1 MKKIKFE
8 DRDVKL
14 KISEKFKKLIVDTGR
29 ELYKQNLTIGTWGNI
44 SVLDSETGLIYIKP
58 SGMDYNEINLEDVIV
73 VNKKGKTIEGF
84 RKPSIEMPMHL
95 SIYNARKDVGAIVHY
110 HPIYSSVLA
119 VTGVSLPGICEDFV
133 QLVGNKVVCAKY
145 GLPGSKELA
154 KNAVIALGERKAV
167 FLLNHGTLCV
177 GRDMKEAMKVCYVI
191 EKTAHIYI
199 LSKNVGKCRIIPEED
214 IKIIRDFAK
223 NFYGQ

>member
-1 MKKIKFE
+1 ME
-8 DRDVKL
+8 L
-14 KISEKFKKLIVDTGR
+14 KISEDFKKLIIDTGR

-44 SVLDSETGLIYIKP
+44 SVLDSETGLVYIKP

-73 VNKKGKTIEGF
+73 VNKQGKVIEGF

-119 VTGVSLPGICEDFV
+119 VTGFSLPGICEDFV
-133 QLVGNKVVCAKY
+133 QIVGEKVLCAKY
-145 GLPGSKELA
+145 ALPGSGELA
-154 KNAVIALGERKAV
+154 ENAVASLGDRKAV

-177 GRDMKEAMKVCYVI
+177 GRDMKEAMKVCYVV

-199 LSKNVGKCRIIPEED
+199 LSKSVGKCRIIPEGD
-214 IKIIRDFAK
+214 IKIMQDFAK
-223 NFYGQ
+223 NPYGK

>member
-1 MKKIKFE
+1 MKLE
-8 DRDVKL
+8 
-14 KISEKFKKLIVDTGR
+14 ISEKFKKLIVDTGR

-44 SVLDSETGLIYIKP
+44 SVLDPETDLVYIKP

-73 VNKKGKTIEGF
+73 VDKKGKIIEGF

-119 VTGVSLPGICEDFV
+119 VTGFSLPGICEDFV
-133 QLVGNKVVCAKY
+133 QIVGEKVLCAKY
-145 GLPGSKELA
+145 ALPGSEELA
-154 KNAVIALGERKAV
+154 KNAVASLGNRKAV

-177 GRDMKEAMKVCYVI
+177 GKDMKEAMRVCYVV

-199 LSKNVGKCRIIPEED
+199 LSKSVGKCRVIPEED
-214 IKIIRDFAK
+214 IKVMQDLVK
-223 NFYGQ
+223 NNYGKQTEK

>member
-1 MKKIKFE
+1 ME
-8 DRDVKL
+8 L
-14 KISEKFKKLIVDTGR
+14 KISEDFKRLIVDTGQ
-29 ELYKQNLTIGTWGNI
+29 ELYKQNLTVGTWGNI
-44 SVLDSETGLIYIKP
+44 SVLDYETGLVYIKP

-73 VNKKGKTIEGF
+73 IDKKGKIIEGF

-133 QLVGNKVVCAKY
+133 QIVGEKVLCAKY
-145 GLPGSKELA
+145 ALPGSDELA
-154 KNAVIALGERKAV
+154 KNAVASLGNRNAV

-177 GRDMKEAMKVCYVI
+177 GKDMKEAMKVCYVV

-199 LSKNVGKCRIIPEED
+199 LSKNIGKCRIIPEED
-214 IKIIRDFAK
+214 IKAMQDSVRNA
-223 NFYGQ
+223 YGKQ

>member
-1 MKKIKFE
+1 ME
-8 DRDVKL
+8 L

-44 SVLDSETGLIYIKP
+44 SVLDSETGLVYIKP

-73 VNKKGKTIEGF
+73 VDKKGKTIEGF

-95 SIYNARKDVGAIVHY
+95 SIYTTRRDVGAIVHY

-119 VTGVSLPGICEDFV
+119 VTGFSLPGICEDFV
-133 QLVGNKVVCAKY
+133 QIVGEKVLCAKY
-145 GLPGSKELA
+145 GLPGSEELA
-154 KNAVIALGERKAV
+154 ENAVASLGKRNAV

-177 GRDMKEAMKVCYVI
+177 GKDMKEAMKVCYVV

-199 LSKNVGKCRIIPEED
+199 LSKSVGKCRIIPEED
-214 IKIIRDFAK
+214 IKIMQDFAK
-223 NFYGQ
+223 TVYGKQ

>member
-1 MKKIKFE
+1 MKLE
-8 DRDVKL
+8 
-14 KISEKFKKLIVDTGR
+14 ISEKFKRLIVDTGR
-29 ELYKQNLTIGTWGNI
+29 ELYKQSLTIGTWGNI
-44 SVLDSETGLIYIKP
+44 SFLDSETALVYIKP

-73 VNKKGKTIEGF
+73 VDKKGRIVGGF

-119 VTGVSLPGICEDFV
+119 VTGSSLPGICEDFV
-133 QLVGNKVVCAKY
+133 QIVGEKVLCAKY
-145 GLPGSKELA
+145 ALPGSDELA
-154 KNAVIALGERKAV
+154 KNAVASLGERNAV

-177 GRDMKEAMKVCYVI
+177 GRDMKEAMKVCYVV

-199 LSKNVGKCRIIPEED
+199 LSKSVGKCRIIPEED
-214 IKIIRDFAK
+214 IKKMQNFAR
-223 NFYGQ
+223 NAYGKQ

>member
-1 MKKIKFE
+1 M
-8 DRDVKL
+8 RL
-14 KISEKFKKLIVDTGR
+14 KISEEFKKLIVETGL
-29 ELYKQNLTIGTWGNI
+29 ELYKQSLTVGTWGNI
-44 SVLDSETGLIYIKP
+44 SVLDPDTDLVYIKP

-73 VNKKGKTIEGF
+73 VDKKGKTIKGF

-119 VTGVSLPGICEDFV
+119 VTRINLPGISEDFV
-133 QLVGNKVVCAKY
+133 QLVGDKVLCAKY
-145 GLPGSKELA
+145 ALPGSKELA
-154 KNAVIALGERKAV
+154 KNAVIGLGERKAV
-167 FLLNHGTLCV
+167 FLINHGTLCV
-177 GRDMKEAMKVCYVI
+177 GKDMKEAMKVCYVV

-214 IKIIRDFAK
+214 IKIMQDFAK
-223 NFYGQ
+223 DAYGKQNEQNER

>member
-1 MKKIKFE
+1 MKLE
-8 DRDVKL
+8 
-14 KISEKFKKLIVDTGR
+14 ISKKFKKIIVDTGR

-44 SVLDSETGLIYIKP
+44 SILDSETGLVYIKP

-73 VNKKGKTIEGF
+73 VDKKGKTIEGF

-95 SIYNARKDVGAIVHY
+95 SIYNAREDVGAIVHY

-119 VTGVSLPGICEDFV
+119 VTGFSLPGICEDFV
-133 QLVGNKVVCAKY
+133 QIVGEKVLCAKY
-145 GLPGSKELA
+145 ALPGSEELA
-154 KNAVIALGERKAV
+154 ENAVASLGSRNAV

-177 GRDMKEAMKVCYVI
+177 GKDMKEAMRVCYVV

-199 LSKNVGKCRIIPEED
+199 LSKSVGKCRIIPEED
-214 IKIIRDFAK
+214 IKIMQDFAK
-223 NFYGQ
+223 NSYGEQ

>member
-1 MKKIKFE
+1 M
-8 DRDVKL
+8 KL
-14 KISEKFKKLIVDTGR
+14 KISEDFKKLIVDTGR

-44 SVLDSETGLIYIKP
+44 SVLDPETGLVYIKP

-73 VNKKGKTIEGF
+73 VDKKGKTIEGF

-95 SIYNARKDVGAIVHY
+95 SIYNTRKDVGAIVHY

-119 VTGVSLPGICEDFV
+119 VTGSSLPGICEDFV
-133 QLVGNKVVCAKY
+133 QIVGEKVLCAKY
-145 GLPGSKELA
+145 ALPGSEELA
-154 KNAVIALGERKAV
+154 ENAVASLGNRNAA

-177 GRDMKEAMKVCYVI
+177 GKDMKEAMKVCYVV

-199 LSKNVGKCRIIPEED
+199 LSKSIGKCRIIPEED
-214 IKIIRDFAK
+214 IKAMQDFAK
-223 NFYGQ
+223 NSYGKQ

>member
-1 MKKIKFE
+1 VKF
-8 DRDVKL
+8 
-14 KISEKFKKLIVDTGR
+14 KISKRYKKLIVDTGR

-44 SVLDSETGLIYIKP
+44 SILDSETGLVYIKP

-73 VNKKGKTIEGF
+73 VDKKGKTIEGV

-95 SIYNARKDVGAIVHY
+95 SIYNTRKDVRAIVHY

-119 VTGVSLPGICEDFV
+119 VTNSSLPGICEDFV
-133 QLVGNKVVCAKY
+133 QIVGEKVLCAKY
-145 GLPGSKELA
+145 ALPGSEELA
-154 KNAVIALGERKAV
+154 KNAVASLGKRNAV

-177 GRDMKEAMKVCYVI
+177 GKDMKEAMKVCYVV

-199 LSKNVGKCRIIPEED
+199 LSKSVGKCRIIPKED
-214 IKIIRDFAK
+214 IKAMQDFAR
-223 NFYGQ
+223 NSYGKQ

>member
-1 MKKIKFE
+1 ME
-8 DRDVKL
+8 L

-44 SVLDSETGLIYIKP
+44 SVLDPEADLVYIKP
-58 SGMDYNEINLEDVIV
+58 SGMDYNEIDPEDVIV
-73 VNKKGKTIEGF
+73 VDKKGKTIEGF

-95 SIYNARKDVGAIVHY
+95 SIYNTRRDVGAIVHY

-119 VTGVSLPGICEDFV
+119 VTGFSLPGICEDFV
-133 QLVGNKVVCAKY
+133 QIVGEKVLCAKY
-145 GLPGSKELA
+145 GLPGSEELA
-154 KNAVIALGERKAV
+154 ENAVASLGKRNAV

-177 GRDMKEAMKVCYVI
+177 GKDMKKAMTVCYVV

-199 LSKNVGKCRIIPEED
+199 LSKGVGKCRIIPEED
-214 IKIIRDFAK
+214 VKIMQDFAR
-223 NFYGQ
+223 NAYGKQ

>member
-1 MKKIKFE
+1 M
-8 DRDVKL
+8 KL
-14 KISEKFKKLIVDTGR
+14 KILEKFKKLIVDTGR

-44 SVLDSETGLIYIKP
+44 SVLDPETDLIYIKP

-73 VNKKGKTIEGF
+73 IDKKGKTIEGF

-95 SIYNARKDVGAIVHY
+95 SIYNARKDVRAIVHY

-119 VTGVSLPGICEDFV
+119 VTGFSLPGICEDFV
-133 QLVGNKVVCAKY
+133 QIVGEKVLCAKY
-145 GLPGSKELA
+145 ALPGSEELA
-154 KNAVIALGERKAV
+154 EKAVASLGDRKAV

-177 GRDMKEAMKVCYVI
+177 GEDMKEAMKVCYVV

-199 LSKNVGKCRIIPEED
+199 LSKSVGKCRIIPGED
-214 IKIIRDFAK
+214 IKAMQNFAK
-223 NFYGQ
+223 NYYGQ